1 MVTHADPRDAV
12 RLRSR
17 ISMIN
22 AVLFMLRVALF
33 CTSSFLRKREP
44 TLLKHFWIPAC
55 AGMTLL
61 SAAAVAADLSPADP
75 RSGGD
80 FTVAYTGRDAYALPG
95 PALDREQLSLFEQ
108 GREVF
113 AQRWVVA
120 PSPFGLWGR
129 GPLSNGEVCTDC
141 HAENGRGRPPLTGAE
156 PMRSMLVRLSIPGR
170 DAHGG
175 PVPDPTYGDQLQ
187 FEGVLGK
194 VPAEGEAYL
203 LWRETTVV
211 LADGETVTLRAPAV
225 EFRDLNFGPIG
236 TRDDALPPSRPAG
249 IRSRS
254 ARGGA
259 RRRAAGHRR
268 AAETPW
274 LCRQAEPGVGPGAA
288 SHRGGPLRPEGESAQ
303 PAPAHRQ
310 CVPRRSWGDLRAVP
324 RRELHQ
330 RATRVSGHAAGPAAG
345 TGGASARRAAVLRP
359 RTRRAGAARCRR
371 SAGAAR

>member
-1 MVTHADPRDAV
+1 
-12 RLRSR
+12 
-17 ISMIN
+17 
-22 AVLFMLRVALF
+22 MLRFALF
-33 CTSSFLRKREP
+33 STSSFPRKREP

-61 SAAAVAADLSPADP
+61 SAAAVTAELSPADP

-95 PALDREQLSLFEQ
+95 PTLDREQLSLFEQ

-141 HAENGRGRPPLTGAE
+141 HAENGRGRPPLTDAE

-203 LWRETTVV
+203 RWRDTAVV

-225 EFRDLNFGPIG
+225 EFRDLNFGPIAAQTMHSLRVAPPVFG
-236 TRDDALPPSRPAG
+236 LGLLEAVPGDALLAIAEQQKRLGFAGRPNQVWDRAQQATVPGRFGLKANQPSLRQHIA
-249 IRSRS
+249 S
-254 ARGGA
+254 AF
-259 RRRAAGHRR
+259 AADLGVTSMLFPEENCTSVQR
-268 AAETPW
+268 E
-274 LCRQAEPGVGPGAA
+274 CR
-288 SHRGGPLRPEGESAQ
+288 
-303 PAPAHRQ
+303 
-310 CVPRRSWGDLRAVP
+310 
-324 RRELHQ
+324 
-330 RATRVSGHAAGPAAG
+330 GHAARPAARA
-345 TGGASARRAAVLRP
+345 GGASARRAAVLHP
-359 RTRRAGAARCRR
+359 RTWRAGAARCRR
-371 SAGAAR
+371 HAGAAR